1 MELCQGRGSWG
12 LGKGSAPEQAPQG
25 SGQDPKLPEFK
36 EHFDNVP
43 RHRVCCL
50 GGPEWSQELDSMIL
64 VSAFQPGIFF
74 DPSEFAVL
82 TRVCTNNIK
91 EQEKDGIEI
100 TAQRALVSRQ

>member
-1 MELCQGRGSWG
+1 
-12 LGKGSAPEQAPQG
+12 
-25 SGQDPKLPEFK
+25 
-36 EHFDNVP
+36 
-43 RHRVCCL
+43 
-50 GGPEWSQELDSMIL
+50 MIL

-82 TRVCTNNIK
+82 TRVCTTNIK